1 MSIKPWAGV
10 LVAGIG
16 GAMLFIPHSETY
28 QSTTFYEYLEVK
40 IDCGNPMDSTVHFSD
55 GIGDLISKNDP
66 IFEGKSANRVCKDV
80 DSKNRTTALVV
91 LGLGVVGF
99 FVALSTRRSKQP
111 VTFTPRPAPA
121 AGPGPAATPARPA
134 TAVEKPAAVAN
145 PARWT
150 NDPFERHE
158 FRYWNGKKWTDQVS
172 DQGVVSRDPAVA
184 TPQPSPAAL
193 TPPSPAAGTL
203 TPPAATPAA
212 ATPVVPVV
220 APSIVVPP
228 VVAPVAAAPAAP
240 VAAPP
245 PPPPAAAAAP
255 APSPHHADEH
265 DNHTVPRRALPTRPN
280 ATFIPVRLAFDS
292 GQGTT
297 LQGPLVIG
305 RNPSPVPSLP
315 AAGLLSYDDD
325 TMTVSKTHL
334 VIGQDAGEV
343 WVEDLGSSNGTAIV
357 DDNGAET
364 PVPPRTRTTVALG
377 STIRFGDRWVQVR
390 RQGVDGE

>member
-16 GAMLFIPHSETY
+16 GAMLLIPHSETY

-40 IDCGNPMDSTVHFSD
+40 IDCGNPMDSTVHLSD
-55 GIGDLISKNDP
+55 GLGDLISKDDP
-66 IFEGKSANRVCKDV
+66 IFEGKSANRVCKDL
-80 DSKNRTTALVV
+80 DSKNRTTALIV
-91 LGLGVVGF
+91 LGLGVLGF
-99 FVALSTRRSKQP
+99 FVALASGRPKQP
-111 VTFTPRPAPA
+111 VTFTPRSTPA

-134 TAVEKPAAVAN
+134 TAVAKPAAVEN

-184 TPQPSPAAL
+184 APQPSPAAL
-193 TPPSPAAGTL
+193 TPPSAATGTL
-203 TPPAATPAA
+203 TPPAVTPAA
-212 ATPVVPVV
+212 APVVPAAAPIVV
-220 APSIVVPP
+220 APIVVPP
-228 VVAPVAAAPAAP
+228 VAAPTVAASATA
-240 VAAPP
+240 VAPP
-245 PPPPAAAAAP
+245 PPPPATAAAP

-280 ATFIPVRLAFDS
+280 AVFVPVRLAFDS

-315 AAGLLSYDDD
+315 TAGLLSYDDD

-357 DDNGAET
+357 D
-364 PVPPRTRTTVALG
+364 L
-377 STIRFGDRWVQVR
+377 FL
-390 RQGVDGE
+390 

>member
-16 GAMLFIPHSETY
+16 GAMLLIPHSETY
-28 QSTTFYEYLEVK
+28 QSTTFYEYLQVK
-40 IDCGNPMDSTVHFSD
+40 IDCGNAMDSTVHFSD
-55 GIGDLISKNDP
+55 GIGDLISKDDP
-66 IFEGKSANRVCKDV
+66 IFEGKSANRVCKDL
-80 DSKNRTTALVV
+80 DSKNRTTALIV
-91 LGLGVVGF
+91 LGIGVVGF
-99 FVALSTRRSKQP
+99 FVGLSSGRSKQP
-111 VTFTPRPAPA
+111 VTFTPRAAPA
-121 AGPGPAATPARPA
+121 AGPGPAATPARA
-134 TAVEKPAAVAN
+134 TTAAAKPAAVPN

-158 FRYWNGKKWTDQVS
+158 LRYWNGKKWTDQVS

-184 TPQPSPAAL
+184 TPKPSPAAL
-193 TPPSPAAGTL
+193 TPPSPAA
-203 TPPAATPAA
+203 AAPVAA
-212 ATPVVPVV
+212 AP
-220 APSIVVPP
+220 IVVPP

-240 VAAPP
+240 AVAPP
-245 PPPPAAAAAP
+245 PPPPAATAAP
-255 APSPHHADEH
+255 APSPHHAAEH

-315 AAGLLSYDDD
+315 TAGLLSYDDD

-334 VIGQDAGEV
+334 VIGQDSGEV

-357 DDNGAET
+357 DDHGAET

-390 RQGVDGE
+390 REGIDAG